1 MGKFEEVVDSIL
13 KNVSEDRDRATVAAD
28 DIATKV
34 ANGFGDGSLRDQ
46 AISLSKHIEALQR
59 SNDQLIKLAALM
71 KKASGGGEDDGYDLN
86 NEEVVLDLIER
97 SRGNES

>member
-71 KKASGGGEDDGYDLN
+71 KKASGGEDDGYDLN